1 MLKFMWEGSE
11 AQRPRFPVPPA
22 LLTPVPRR
30 YRELRRSE
38 RLSWPCPGSSAGRGP
53 GEGTG
58 EAALGLPAPPPP
70 PGADS
75 RAVPTACLPSAPLG
89 GQSLGRGLHLGS
101 AEWALLMASGVV
113 LMPRVIQ
120 KAVGAL
126 GGAGP

>member
-22 LLTPVPRR
+22 LLTPVPQR
-30 YRELRRSE
+30 YRELGRSE
-38 RLSWPCPGSSAGRGP
+38 RLSWPCPGSSEGRGP
-53 GEGTG
+53 GEGMG
-58 EAALGLPAPPPP
+58 EAALGLPF
-70 PGADS
+70 GADS

-89 GQSLGRGLHLGS
+89 GQSPGRGLHPGS

-113 LMPRVIQ
+113 LMPWVIQ

>member
-58 EAALGLPAPPPP
+58 EAALGPR

-101 AEWALLMASGVV
+101 AELALLMASGVV